1 MTIRTIERKAYTTS
15 EAAEALGISEN
26 TLGRWL
32 RQGRIKYVQP
42 NRKILISLVEIDAF
56 LAKEGK

>member
-1 MTIRTIERKAYTTS
+1 MAIGVIERKAYTTS

-32 RQGRIKYVQP
+32 KQGRIRYVQP
-42 NRKILISLVEIDAF
+42 IRKILIPLVEIDAF
-56 LAKEGK
+56 LEKEGK